1 MLCILSTR
9 YAAEF
14 TTQRRTPCQPSGVE
28 KPSSYYIS
36 VCVCV
41 WCATPYWE
49 YLSSNPAVIYWITYQ
64 IWANSDTHATIQARW
79 ARVAVLEIP
88 LWCFFVQVSADI
100 AFRHER
106 AHTNRHTQVLSSLVG
121 AAAPFWTFFWCLLPN
136 AICCTEVHMH
146 AHTQGLSGEHRR
158 VTFCR
163 IAMATLRKT
172 VLRPHGLWCLS
183 AK

>member
-14 TTQRRTPCQPSGVE
+14 TTQRRTPFQPPGVE

-49 YLSSNPAVIYWITYQ
+49 YLNSNPAVIYWITYQ
-64 IWANSDTHATIQARW
+64 IWVNSDTHAMIQARR

-88 LWCFFVQVSADI
+88 LWCFLCKYQQILLSDTSVRTQTDTHTHSAVFSGWRSCPILNILLVSA
-100 AFRHER
+100 AKC
-106 AHTNRHTQVLSSLVG
+106 N
-121 AAAPFWTFFWCLLPN
+121 LLHWSTH
-136 AICCTEVHMH
+136 ACTY
-146 AHTQGLSGEHRR
+146 TRS
-158 VTFCR
+158 
-163 IAMATLRKT
+163 
-172 VLRPHGLWCLS
+172 
-183 AK
+183 

>member
-64 IWANSDTHATIQARW
+64 IWVNSDTHATIQARR

-106 AHTNRHTQVLSSLVG
+106 AHTNRHTHAQC
-121 AAAPFWTFFWCLLPN
+121 CLLWLAQLPHPEHSFGV
-136 AICCTEVHMH
+136 CCQMQSAALKYTCMH
-146 AHTQGLSGEHRR
+146 IHKVLVEN
-158 VTFCR
+158 
-163 IAMATLRKT
+163 IAEWPFAAS
-172 VLRPHGLWCLS
+172 LWQH
-183 AK
+183 